1 MFLIRNRHNTSIMSD
16 NLDQEIFEIV
26 QLIDNINIKLSAKC
40 QNGVKTILAIVTE

>member
-1 MFLIRNRHNTSIMSD
+1 MSE

-40 QNGVKTILAIVTE
+40 QNGVKTLLAIVTE